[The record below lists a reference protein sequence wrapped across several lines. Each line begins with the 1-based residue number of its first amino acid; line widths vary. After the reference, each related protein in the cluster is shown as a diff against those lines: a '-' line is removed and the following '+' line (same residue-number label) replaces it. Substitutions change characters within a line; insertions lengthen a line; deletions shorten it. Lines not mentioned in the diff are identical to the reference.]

1 MAEAFVQTHTAEA
14 CVAEAL
20 HRHDECGVHHS
31 TDKTST
37 GCLLQQMTKLT
48 ICTMKLDGWTIWRS
62 GKPDV
67 QVFPLPRFKEQ
78 YAATSLQHE
87 QLSQLKPGLMCC

>member
-1 MAEAFVQTHTAEA
+1 
-14 CVAEAL
+14 
-20 HRHDECGVHHS
+20 
-31 TDKTST
+31 
-37 GCLLQQMTKLT
+37 MTKLT